1 MGRQPPWWS
10 PASSRPPNRPN
21 SARRRTLGRV
31 ISVSLAQRL
40 RDAGVRWEPES
51 GDRFML
57 PGLDMDDEV
66 FVLSNMVVDVHDF
79 PGGRFLGFNGTVEW
93 ALDSVQQERALWLP
107 NEAQLR
113 DLLGGTFV
121 RLERDEDGYQVVLR
135 VAEQEVQVRDSAPAE
150 AYGRAL
156 LHLAT
161 GEPVEAATSA
171 QSS

>member
-1 MGRQPPWWS
+1 
-10 PASSRPPNRPN
+10 
-21 SARRRTLGRV
+21 
-31 ISVSLAQRL
+31 
-40 RDAGVRWEPES
+40 
-51 GDRFML
+51 ML

-113 DLLGGTFV
+113 ERLGGTFV
-121 RLERDEDGYQVVLR
+121 RLERDGNTYEVVLD
-135 VAEQEVQVRDSAPAE
+135 VAGRELRVRDAVPAE
-150 AYGRAL
+150 AYGLAL

-161 GEPVEAATSA
+161 GEPVNTVASGRAS
-171 QSS
+171 

>member
-1 MGRQPPWWS
+1 M
-10 PASSRPPNRPN
+10 
-21 SARRRTLGRV
+21 
-31 ISVSLAQRL
+31 ISVALAQRL
-40 RDAGVRWEPES
+40 RDAGLRWDPAP

-113 DLLGGTFV
+113 ERLGGTFV
-121 RLERDEDGYQVVLR
+121 RLERDGDTYEVVLDVSGR
-135 VAEQEVQVRDSAPAE
+135 EVRVRDTEPAE

-156 LHLAT
+156 LHLAA
-161 GEPVEAATSA
+161 GEPVDAVASRP
-171 QSS
+171 SRNGS

>member
-1 MGRQPPWWS
+1 
-10 PASSRPPNRPN
+10 
-21 SARRRTLGRV
+21 
-31 ISVSLAQRL
+31 L
-40 RDAGVRWEPES
+40 RWDPES

-57 PGLDMDDEV
+57 PGVDMDDEV

-107 NEAQLR
+107 NESQLR
-113 DLLGGTFV
+113 ERLGGTFV
-121 RLERDEDGYQVVLR
+121 RLERDGDAYDVVLR
-135 VAEQEVQVRDSAPAE
+135 VAGREVRVRDEVPAE

-161 GEPVEAATSA
+161 GEQVEAAASA
-171 QSS
+171 PSV

>member
-1 MGRQPPWWS
+1 L
-10 PASSRPPNRPN
+10 A
-21 SARRRTLGRV
+21 AHRRTLGRV
-31 ISVSLAQRL
+31 ISVALAQRL
-40 RDAGVRWEPES
+40 RDAGLRWDPES

-113 DLLGGTFV
+113 ERLGGTFV
-121 RLERDEDGYQVVLR
+121 RLERDGDTYEVVLD
-135 VAEQEVQVRDSAPAE
+135 VAGHEVQVRDVTAAE
-150 AYGRAL
+150 AYGLAL

-161 GEPVEAATSA
+161 GEPVTSVA
-171 QSS
+171 SGRSS

>member
-1 MGRQPPWWS
+1 
-10 PASSRPPNRPN
+10 
-21 SARRRTLGRV
+21 V

-40 RDAGVRWEPES
+40 RDAGLRWEPEP
-51 GDRFML
+51 GDKFML

-107 NEAQLR
+107 NESQLR
-113 DLLGGTFV
+113 ERLGGTFV
-121 RLERDEDGYQVVLR
+121 RLERDGNAYSVVLR
-135 VAEQEVQVRDSAPAE
+135 IGDREMQVRDEVPAE
-150 AYGRAL
+150 AYGHAL

-161 GEPVEAATSA
+161 GEPVAATASA
-171 QSS
+171 KAS

>member
-1 MGRQPPWWS
+1 
-10 PASSRPPNRPN
+10 
-21 SARRRTLGRV
+21 
-31 ISVSLAQRL
+31 
-40 RDAGVRWEPES
+40 
-51 GDRFML
+51 ML

-113 DLLGGTFV
+113 ERLGGTFV
-121 RLERDEDGYQVVLR
+121 RLERDGNAYEVVLR
-135 VAEQEVQVRDSAPAE
+135 VGGRELQIRDEVPTE

-161 GEPVEAATSA
+161 GEPVESAASA
-171 QSS
+171 QPT

>member
-1 MGRQPPWWS
+1 
-10 PASSRPPNRPN
+10 
-21 SARRRTLGRV
+21 V
-31 ISVSLAQRL
+31 ISVALAQRL
-40 RDAGVRWEPES
+40 RDAGLRWEPES

-113 DLLGGTFV
+113 ERLGGTFV
-121 RLERDEDGYQVVLR
+121 RLERDGDAYDVVLR
-135 VAEQEVQVRDSAPAE
+135 VAGREVRVRDAAPAE

-161 GEPVEAATSA
+161 GEPVESAAPARSA
-171 QSS
+171 